1 VKKPIVSD
9 RSFFWI
15 VVGVSL
21 AVPVL
26 VTILKYL
33 PDAYRPNANFARFLP
48 GLNALF
54 NSGVTLCLL
63 LGFWFIRVKK
73 NKAAHQASMF
83 TAFVLSALFLI
94 SYVVYHTTMP
104 STPYGGEGFMKGLS
118 MYYST
123 TSNFVKH
130 KKIAR
135 ITWPLWLYVAIT
147 GVVVYLMISPYYTF
161 AS

>member
-1 VKKPIVSD
+1 
-9 RSFFWI
+9 
-15 VVGVSL
+15 
-21 AVPVL
+21 
-26 VTILKYL
+26 
-33 PDAYRPNANFARFLP
+33 
-48 GLNALF
+48 LNALF

-73 NKAAHQASMF
+73 NKAAHQVSMF

-104 STPYGGEGFMKGLS
+104 STPYGGEGFMKGLYFFILLTHIVLAALILPMVLYT

-123 TSNFVKH
+123 TGNFVKH

-135 ITWPLWLYVAIT
+135 ITWPLWLYVAVT